1 MFQDTYID
9 SLSIFLILALVFCSI
24 SIMFEFGFRLTRRF
38 ASSQISKA
46 ISPMATGLAS
56 LLAFIL
62 AITFSMA
69 ASKNDI
75 RKQLV
80 LKEANA
86 VGTAI
91 LRTGLLDEPYR
102 SQSRERLVKYV
113 NIRVVEDQSQA
124 KKIVNQVITE
134 SEQIQ
139 QDLWQIVVNAHHSSP
154 PIQSMLYIDSLNI
167 VFDIHSERVNYG
179 LRGRIP
185 LSIWITLTLLTFL
198 TIALN
203 GVQVSA
209 QGKSRLLVAALPFA
223 MSFSLVLTLIIEL
236 DRPVRS
242 IIEISQQPLID
253 LRDSLNNEQQ
263 TRNTSP

>member
-1 MFQDTYID
+1 M
-9 SLSIFLILALVFCSI
+9 
-24 SIMFEFGFRLTRRF
+24 
-38 ASSQISKA
+38 
-46 ISPMATGLAS
+46 
-56 LLAFIL
+56 
-62 AITFSMA
+62 
-69 ASKNDI
+69 
-75 RKQLV
+75 
-80 LKEANA
+80 
-86 VGTAI
+86 
-91 LRTGLLDEPYR
+91 
-102 SQSRERLVKYV
+102 
-113 NIRVVEDQSQA
+113 
-124 KKIVNQVITE
+124 KKIVNQVISE

-139 QDLWQIVVNAHHSSP
+139 RDLWQVVVNAHHSSP

-167 VFDIHSERVNYG
+167 VFDIHSERINYG

-203 GVQVSA
+203 GVQVGA
-209 QGKSRLLVAALPFA
+209 QGKSRLLVAAIPFA

-263 TRNTSP
+263 TRDTSPLASALFDRLLRVFTITKA